1 MKKFKRNIIV
11 FSVLVFVCAAV
22 YLNWSYNNKDKD
34 DAALTGQTD
43 IVNDVIEDT
52 ALADTPEETE
62 SSSLTEDE
70 TAEDAG
76 PYSTPEETDVV
87 MSEYFAQVRLTRTQ
101 ARDSAV
107 ETLSTVSTTEGA
119 SQETVD
125 SALAEIAQVA
135 EYTIMEAELESLIL
149 AKGFEECVVFINEGG
164 IDVTV
169 PASTEGLSTAAVAQI
184 TDIVITETGF
194 EAENLK
200 IIEVRK

>member
-1 MKKFKRNIIV
+1 MKKFKRNLIV

-22 YLNWSYNNKDKD
+22 YLNWSYNNKGED
-34 DAALTGQTD
+34 DAELTGQTD
-43 IVNDVIEDT
+43 VIDSAAEDT
-52 ALADTPEETE
+52 ALADVSEDTE
-62 SSSLTEDE
+62 VSAVAEDE
-70 TAEDAG
+70 TAEDVG
-76 PYSTPEETDVV
+76 LYYTPEETDVV

-119 SQETVD
+119 SQETID
-125 SALAEIAQVA
+125 SALAEIALVA

-149 AKGFEECVVFINEGG
+149 AKGFEECVVFINDGG

-194 EAENLK
+194 EADNLR
-200 IIEVRK
+200 IIEVRE

>member
-22 YLNWSYNNKDKD
+22 YLNWSYNNKGED

-43 IVNDVIEDT
+43 VIDNAAEDT
-52 ALADTPEETE
+52 ALSGASEDTEV
-62 SSSLTEDE
+62 SAVSEDE
-70 TAEDAG
+70 TAEDVG
-76 PYSTPEETDVV
+76 LYYTPEETDVV

-125 SALAEIAQVA
+125 SALAEIALVA

-149 AKGFEECVVFINEGG
+149 AKGFEECVVFINDGG

>member
-76 PYSTPEETDVV
+76 LYYTPEETDVV

>member
-1 MKKFKRNIIV
+1 MKKFKRNLIV

-22 YLNWSYNNKDKD
+22 YLNWSYNNKGED
-34 DAALTGQTD
+34 DAELTGQTD
-43 IVNDVIEDT
+43 VIDSAAEDT
-52 ALADTPEETE
+52 ALADVSEDTE
-62 SSSLTEDE
+62 VSAVAEDE
-70 TAEDAG
+70 TAEDVG
-76 PYSTPEETDVV
+76 LYYTPEETDVV

-125 SALAEIAQVA
+125 SALAEIALVA

-149 AKGFEECVVFINEGG
+149 AKGFEECVVFINDGG

-194 EAENLK
+194 EADNLR
-200 IIEVRK
+200 IIEVRE

>member
-43 IVNDVIEDT
+43 IVNDAIEDT

-76 PYSTPEETDVV
+76 LYYTPEETDVV

>member
-1 MKKFKRNIIV
+1 MKKFKRNLIV

-22 YLNWSYNNKDKD
+22 YLNWSYNNKGED
-34 DAALTGQTD
+34 DAELTGQTD
-43 IVNDVIEDT
+43 VIDSAAEDT
-52 ALADTPEETE
+52 ALADVSEDTE
-62 SSSLTEDE
+62 VSAVAEDE
-70 TAEDAG
+70 TAEDVG
-76 PYSTPEETDVV
+76 LYYTPEETDVV
-87 MSEYFAQVRLTRTQ
+87 MSEYFAQVRLTKTQ

-125 SALAEIAQVA
+125 SALAEIALVA

-149 AKGFEECVVFINEGG
+149 AKGFEECVVFINDGG

-194 EAENLK
+194 EADNLR
-200 IIEVRK
+200 IIEVRE